1 MLLKTAIQIVKKKG
15 NGNETGKQGET
26 NKKSLKQNCMI
37 RMKNDKDVEDLIE
50 YVYCSITVTNY
61 M

>member
-26 NKKSLKQNCMI
+26 NKKSLKQNC
-37 RMKNDKDVEDLIE
+37 KK
-50 YVYCSITVTNY
+50 
-61 M
+61 